1 MRLGCLLGVLA
12 LAACSPPE
20 RDAAAFAAEPETA
33 LRVVADCDAGA
44 RRSDCAAAR
53 EGLAEARRR
62 DRMDAYART
71 FREP

>member
-1 MRLGCLLGVLA
+1 MRLGRLLGVLA

-20 RDAAAFAAEPETA
+20 RDAAAFAAEPEAA
-33 LRVVADCDAGA
+33 LQVVADCDAGA
-44 RRSDCAAAR
+44 HRSDCAAAR
-53 EGLAEARRR
+53 GGLAEARRR